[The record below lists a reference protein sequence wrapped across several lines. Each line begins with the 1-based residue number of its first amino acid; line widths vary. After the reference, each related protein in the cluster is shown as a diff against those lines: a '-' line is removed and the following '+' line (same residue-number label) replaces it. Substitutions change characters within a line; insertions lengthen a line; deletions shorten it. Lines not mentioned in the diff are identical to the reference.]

1 MGNSQDENDAG
12 TCDSTEIELVGCQTR
27 RPSSFL
33 FYLAPRAF
41 SEYLFGTRHFLGK
54 IKSITLPT
62 TPLRTRRPKIQT
74 SLSLI
79 ELLREDPTMRA
90 PGRAIALQ
98 LRRLELH
105 TLTRTIPQQAQNHR
119 DEPSLLI
126 HRILLRGVCSTE
138 SRIEGA
144 GERLLAQTIPGL
156 VVQFAGAVLRVLPFR
171 RRWRRSSRGFVAVGA
186 DDYDLE
192 VVAGLVGVGGGFLRN
207 AGSLDAAF
215 VVGHGSWVGAR
226 ALIRVPRWIALYT
239 LKPVQKEVA
248 PQKLAQPSIS

>member
-62 TPLRTRRPKIQT
+62 TPLRTRRPKIQI

-90 PGRAIALQ
+90 PGRAITLQ

-105 TLTRTIPQQAQNHR
+105 TLTRTVLQQAHNRR
-119 DEPSLLI
+119 DESSLLI
-126 HRILLRGVCSTE
+126 HRILLRSVCSTE
-138 SRIEGA
+138 GRIEGA
-144 GERLLAQTIPGL
+144 GERLLAQIIPGL

-171 RRWRRSSRGFVAVGA
+171 RRWRRSRGFVAVGA

-192 VVAGLVGVGGGFLRN
+192 VVAGLAGVGGGFLCN

-226 ALIRVPRWIALYT
+226 ALIWVPRWIVLYT
-239 LKPVQKEVA
+239 LKPVQREVA
-248 PQKLAQPSIS
+248 PQKLAQPSTS